1 MDALEI
7 GTPLSITDED
17 DGTFEG
23 LLKKKVV
30 ESSHG
35 HFTLVLEKCSR
46 AGTNKILPGL
56 QSFKSTTMIGWKV
69 IEQDFS
75 GREKGLIP
83 SEQQRGGIAKKH
95 LKGMNPH
102 LEKLYPPQ
110 MEEILGQL
118 QIAPPPV
125 LHTLEQ
131 QFLTPRLLPV
141 PLQELAHMT
150 GEKYKD
156 KNVEQFRVIRLF
168 VWSDPQ
174 TPPSLQWCPQKLYL
188 IDDPANSDG
197 FDFAVN
203 ELNNQTMMGVSMQ
216 CHKVGRAAQLSVLL
230 FSTKTSVF
238 LFDIGIVHFFCQFD
252 FNFVR

>member
-1 MDALEI
+1 MEKNLSLEI
-7 GTPLSITDED
+7 GTRLSITDEE

-23 LLKKKVV
+23 ILSKKVIGT
-30 ESSHG
+30 HG
-35 HFTLVLEKCSR
+35 NFTLILEKCRR
-46 AGTNKILPGL
+46 AGSNKILPGL
-56 QSFKSTTMIGWKV
+56 QSFKSTAMTDLKV
-69 IEQDFS
+69 IENKCDEANLVRPEELKIS
-75 GREKGLIP
+75 DL
-83 SEQQRGGIAKKH
+83 RGGIAKKH
-95 LKGMNPH
+95 DRKGMNPH

-110 MEEILGQL
+110 MEEILSQL

-156 KNVEQFRVIRLF
+156 KNVEQFRVIRLY

-188 IDDPANSDG
+188 IDNPAHLEG
-197 FDFAVN
+197 LEFAFN
-203 ELNNQTMMGVSMQ
+203 ELNNQTM
-216 CHKVGRAAQLSVLL
+216 
-230 FSTKTSVF
+230 
-238 LFDIGIVHFFCQFD
+238 IGTGCPNKF
-252 FNFVR
+252 